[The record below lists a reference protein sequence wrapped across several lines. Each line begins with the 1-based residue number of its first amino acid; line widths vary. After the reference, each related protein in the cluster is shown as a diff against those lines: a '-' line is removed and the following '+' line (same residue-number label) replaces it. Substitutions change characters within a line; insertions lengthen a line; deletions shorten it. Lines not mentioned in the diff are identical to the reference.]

1 MSFTEHSE
9 PPQQSNEVRRLQ
21 FQVAENKTSISK
33 FYYEFKPFLE
43 QMKTKLGNLEHQI
56 IEIADKTDKYNAMT
70 DDIII
75 GISRRIE
82 EAEIEYDTLK

>member
-1 MSFTEHSE
+1 M
-9 PPQQSNEVRRLQ
+9 
-21 FQVAENKTSISK
+21 
-33 FYYEFKPFLE
+33 
-43 QMKTKLGNLEHQI
+43 LEHQI

>member
-1 MSFTEHSE
+1 MRSEDSSFKLLRIRQALVSF
-9 PPQQSNEVRRLQ
+9 LC
-21 FQVAENKTSISK
+21 K
-33 FYYEFKPFLE
+33 FKPFLE